1 MKRFLGALLK
11 ENPNI
16 TLEASQIDNIVEQ
29 VRRACKSQHL
39 SCLVPLMLA
48 FWAPLALICHFCA
61 DIQRG

>member
-29 VRRACKSQHL
+29 VRRACKSQYL
-39 SCLVPLMLA
+39 RCLVPKMLA
-48 FWAPLALICHFCA
+48 FWAPLALI
-61 DIQRG
+61 